1 MADGLSQTFAGKRH
15 DPPVRFVLDE
25 VNNVAPIPDLAGVLT
40 DSGGRGITVWCF
52 AHSQAQNIRRW
63 GLQGGREFAASAP
76 VRLILPGLNDVEEF
90 EGIRGCWAAG
100 VCG

>member
-1 MADGLSQTFAGKRH
+1 MF
-15 DPPVRFVLDE
+15 DE

-76 VRLILPGLNDVEEF
+76 VRLILPGLNDVEEL
-90 EGIRGCWAAG
+90 EGISRLFGRRRVWVKDRTGRGGSWRDD
-100 VCG
+100 